1 MKLKQLLKLLSI
13 SELSN
18 LYWVDKQEECGIRE
32 EYQDS
37 TVMFVYEGLNKIYS
51 NYYLKEDSIY
61 CEIIEGKV
69 TYDITSDHLMGKELE
84 ADYDHYLWK
93 TGDLPFNDDILR
105 IIRIIDSTG
114 RLLPL
119 NNPEKFNS
127 VFTPLYNRI
136 HVNNLDEEDELEIIY
151 AAKHPPLSLEED
163 TVIELPV
170 SLIPALRAYV
180 AYMVHMNMNTDNAVQ
195 NAQKYLNQYNLI
207 ITENVNSDA
216 AFAQV
221 DDRDCKFILGGWV

>member
-18 LYWVDKQEECGIRE
+18 LYWVDKQEECGIRQ

-105 IIRIIDSTG
+105 IVRIIDSTG

-195 NAQKYLNQYNLI
+195 NAQKYLN
-207 ITENVNSDA
+207 
-216 AFAQV
+216 
-221 DDRDCKFILGGWV
+221 